1 MFCSGH
7 LCLRGGQ
14 ILSSSF
20 VYSFGSTVEAA
31 SKPTIGVT
39 PRELK
44 KDRQYESSDL
54 YARAHHLI
62 YGKKGPLGPDGRVR
76 VAVVITGSESLVV
89 ENRVKNQIYG
99 QLREKFPRESFA
111 VMKGTDVN
119 TYLLQKSEEEIYDMQ
134 KGRATKS
141 DDGKV
146 NVAQVTNDVD
156 GMPVGV
162 RPRGL
167 ADMRLEE
174 YVQAGKQFDYDYV
187 FVMTLSLGELRM
199 YNHNFIIFSTHSS
212 KQNVW
217 VRARLVDVKSG
228 KYLYRNDVVA
238 TGTAHNNM
246 LNGRL
251 YERSVKNAVQ
261 EIMDDIMVNDD

>member
-1 MFCSGH
+1 MFCNGH
-7 LCLRGGQ
+7 LYLRGGQ
-14 ILSSSF
+14 TLSSSF

-246 LNGRL
+246 LNGRV